1 MANAARLSGL
11 VQLCSIASALD
22 LLANAVDRAA
32 RSHAA
37 QAAALAACVSLLLY
51 VGGGE
56 GTTFTVCW
64 LGSIGWARARPLV
77 TTAPTATTN
86 AAVAAV
92 IPVR

>member
-11 VQLCSIASALD
+11 VQLCSNASALD

-37 QAAALAACVSLLLY
+37 HAAALAACVSLLLY
-51 VGGGE
+51 VGGGG
-56 GTTFTVCW
+56 GTTFTVCRA
-64 LGSIGWARARPLV
+64 GSIGRARARPLV

-86 AAVAAV
+86 AAAAAV